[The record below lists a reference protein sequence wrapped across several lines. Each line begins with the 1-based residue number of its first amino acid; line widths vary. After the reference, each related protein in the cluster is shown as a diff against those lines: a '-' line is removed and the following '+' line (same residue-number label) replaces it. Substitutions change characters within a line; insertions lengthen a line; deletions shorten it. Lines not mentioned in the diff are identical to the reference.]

1 MRRDPTEFRQRFAA
15 WKDGENYWDTRGEDM
30 LPGYSGGKT
39 GFYNTHRDKWRQFL
53 ISKGVGAEQ
62 ADRLSVYFAAQ
73 DSLESGGGTSSAAR
87 QKNNFGGMQRGGKN
101 ISYDTVQ
108 DYMNDKWNMMNKR
121 FSRALNA
128 KTVQE
133 YATLIND
140 PKYAG
145 KGYLYAVAD
154 GYNQK
159 NPQDRAWV
167 ARQIQHMNNYTKA
180 MMGIAGQKGFVARP
194 VPKAP
199 VVSKAE
205 PIQKTNPIPSAVE
218 LLKQNELPVVLPEPT
233 VTTTQTPTQAA
244 QQAQLSEYIQK
255 PLVSEKVPVLGGDYW
270 ENFFNNN
277 SLDQFQS
284 LIQQQMTSHKHGK
297 NILPRHTDGK
307 TPGEYNEELV
317 ELPEV
322 RVDDEGNVVNNGR
335 RGSVRL
341 PEVVVKPDH
350 NVREAVDRYYDKLSR
365 RSEKAWYT
373 NPITGESYMPKG
385 GPLESVYPE
394 FDLIGLGAF
403 APSLRRGIIKSI
415 QGVKQKNIAKT
426 FNELSNEQVD
436 KLYFD
441 ALDKNDMTT
450 AQLLRDLH
458 FKKASA
464 GNKAVDVYGNPQKT
478 YHTVGD
484 AYNPNFTKFNPDIEG
499 THSAIY
505 TTNDPFMSGS
515 YSSKLLSEEERNYII
530 ENIRQRELQKYTDPR
545 NLNRFSDKLREKYT
559 KIYNNDII
567 ARRQILKDHPKL
579 AGNIDENRLKRLY
592 VNLQNPVV
600 LDNGGGFWNH
610 IDLSQLP
617 DDVYK
622 NIRVD
627 LRAGYLSNNYST
639 RSLEDAINKAGN
651 YDGAI
656 VNNVIDY
663 GPNKAVWGAS
673 FKPAN
678 VYSVQDPKKLKLFDA
693 VTYDNNGN
701 IIPLSKRDNFN
712 IDDIRYGIVPFLG
725 IGGAAY
731 GLSEYK
737 HGKSPI
743 HINPANRGKFN
754 ALKKRTGK
762 TTEQLTHSKNPL
774 TRKRAVFALNSRKWR
789 RK

>member
-30 LPGYSGGKT
+30 LPEYSGGKT

-205 PIQKTNPIPSAVE
+205 PIQKANPIPSAVE

-284 LIQQQMTSHKHGK
+284 LMQQQMTSHKHGK
-297 NILPRHTDGK
+297 NILPRHADGK

-322 RVDDEGNVVNNGR
+322 RVDRTTGDVVQDGR

-341 PEVVVKPDH
+341 PEIIATARDPRKPVPTA
-350 NVREAVDRYYDKLSR
+350 NVLNPSSLS
-365 RSEKAWYT
+365 
-373 NPITGESYMPKG
+373 
-385 GPLESVYPE
+385 
-394 FDLIGLGAF
+394 
-403 APSLRRGIIKSI
+403 
-415 QGVKQKNIAKT
+415 
-426 FNELSNEQVD
+426 LSNFLD
-436 KLYFD
+436 KNKIYNRIPGDEWYNVVNEDRKSNYGISGPFD
-441 ALDKNDMTT
+441 ALQAYFLNDDDYVLNRLSRYMPYKDISWREKEKAAQDFDEENRKVKYKFNTLSDTAKHRLEMLQDKSEALPVLQHEDAKAVYLGLPQRTNT
-450 AQLLRDLH
+450 LRDAEYNPTQGKLNNGKYITYMREPT
-458 FKKASA
+458 FVEDVLMPIYNDLKLGRKRIGGKKIA
-464 GNKAVDVYGNPQKT
+464 GEVLSLPKYANSIEEITPKGNAVVHIPFLNNATMSSGHDGRGEYLSIFDTWDYNTDVYAKP
-478 YHTVGD
+478 GD
-484 AYNPNFTKFNPDIEG
+484 
-499 THSAIY
+499 
-505 TTNDPFMSGS
+505 
-515 YSSKLLSEEERNYII
+515 
-530 ENIRQRELQKYTDPR
+530 NIGK
-545 NLNRFSDKLREKYT
+545 
-559 KIYNNDII
+559 
-567 ARRQILKDHPKL
+567 
-579 AGNIDENRLKRLY
+579 
-592 VNLQNPVV
+592 
-600 LDNGGGFWNH
+600 H
-610 IDLSQLP
+610 IDGKPFDIYDRIYL
-617 DDVYK
+617 DDYFGMPKEYRGSTYIPELIVTANKYANGK
-622 NIRVD
+622 NPIR
-627 LRAGYLSNNYST
+627 
-639 RSLEDAINKAGN
+639 
-651 YDGAI
+651 
-656 VNNVIDY
+656 
-663 GPNKAVWGAS
+663 
-673 FKPAN
+673 
-678 VYSVQDPKKLKLFDA
+678 
-693 VTYDNNGN
+693 
-701 IIPLSKRDNFN
+701 
-712 IDDIRYGIVPFLG
+712 
-725 IGGAAY
+725 
-731 GLSEYK
+731 
-737 HGKSPI
+737 
-743 HINPANRGKFN
+743 INPANRGKFN

-774 TRKRAVFALNSRKWR
+774 TRKRAIFAQNAAKWR

>member
-15 WKDGENYWDTRGEDM
+15 WKDGENYWDVRGEDM

-199 VVSKAE
+199 VISKAE
-205 PIQKTNPIPSAVE
+205 PIQKANPIPSAVE
-218 LLKQNELPVVLPEPT
+218 LLKQNELPVVLPEPA

-255 PLVSEKVPVLGGDYW
+255 PPVSEKVPVLGNDYW

-284 LIQQQMTSHKHGK
+284 LMQQQMTSHKHGK
-297 NILPRHTDGK
+297 NILPRHKDGK

-335 RGSVRL
+335 KGSVRL
-341 PEVVVKPDH
+341 PEVVV
-350 NVREAVDRYYDKLSR
+350 NR
-365 RSEKAWYT
+365 
-373 NPITGESYMPKG
+373 
-385 GPLESVYPE
+385 
-394 FDLIGLGAF
+394 
-403 APSLRRGIIKSI
+403 
-415 QGVKQKNIAKT
+415 
-426 FNELSNEQVD
+426 
-436 KLYFD
+436 
-441 ALDKNDMTT
+441 
-450 AQLLRDLH
+450 
-458 FKKASA
+458 
-464 GNKAVDVYGNPQKT
+464 
-478 YHTVGD
+478 
-484 AYNPNFTKFNPDIEG
+484 
-499 THSAIY
+499 
-505 TTNDPFMSGS
+505 
-515 YSSKLLSEEERNYII
+515 
-530 ENIRQRELQKYTDPR
+530 TDPR
-545 NLNRFSDKLREKYT
+545 NYRSAFNGNQEYLD
-559 KIYNNDII
+559 DIVGFV
-567 ARRQILKDHPKL
+567 PV
-579 AGNIDENRLKRLY
+579 AGD
-592 VNLQNPVV
+592 VN
-600 LDNGGGFWNH
+600 
-610 IDLSQLP
+610 
-617 DDVYK
+617 
-622 NIRVD
+622 
-627 LRAGYLSNNYST
+627 
-639 RSLEDAINKAGN
+639 DAINASIAANKGDYLQAGILGGGLLLPN
-651 YDGAI
+651 VLEKPLRSGIKFFKNAWLDYKYLNAI
-656 VNNVIDY
+656 KHKHIQTLKQLRDKHFIDSAPTSVYKKDNRPITLYHGTPTKGWNEYKDKFFGSNTDSGYY
-663 GPNKAVWGAS
+663 GKGLYLSENPNHASIYKEENGELKELYLNANRPFYSGQLDVPFNEAVFRGNLAAWFNQPNMKNLAIDE
-673 FKPAN
+673 AN
-678 VYSVQDPKKLKLFDA
+678 ITNFLDEQSKRRILTDFFNSDISSHIEKGVQEHIAVPLSNMMKYKNPITRDDNGKLIK
-693 VTYDNNGN
+693 
-701 IIPLSKRDNFN
+701 LSKRDDFSNPDF
-712 IDDIRYGIVPFLG
+712 R
-725 IGGAAY
+725 
-731 GLSEYK
+731 YK
-737 HGKSPI
+737 HGKNPI
-743 HINPANRGKFN
+743 RINPANRGKFN

-774 TRKRAVFALNSRKWR
+774 TRKRAIFALNSRKWR

>member
-205 PIQKTNPIPSAVE
+205 PIQKANPIPSAVE

-270 ENFFNNN
+270 ENYFNNN

-394 FDLIGLGAF
+394 FDLITLGQISAPILKAAGKKF
-403 APSLRRGIIKSI
+403 VQNRSYSLGRPTISHEFSKPSLNKISIREEGVVQPKYSDLLEQKSL
-415 QGVKQKNIAKT
+415 GTYLDEGGESVVYTNNN
-426 FNELSNEQVD
+426 FPEQVLKEKEGLFAVPKD
-436 KLYFD
+436 FEELEARINKD
-441 ALDKNDMTT
+441 
-450 AQLLRDLH
+450 LLQNRLP
-458 FKKASA
+458 
-464 GNKAVDVYGNPQKT
+464 N
-478 YHTVGD
+478 TVPLQYVG
-484 AYNPNFTKFNPDIEG
+484 Y
-499 THSAIY
+499 THE
-505 TTNDPFMSGS
+505 PEVV
-515 YSSKLLSEEERNYII
+515 K
-530 ENIRQRELQKYTDPR
+530 
-545 NLNRFSDKLREKYT
+545 
-559 KIYNNDII
+559 
-567 ARRQILKDHPKL
+567 ILKDGTIFKKRNDYFKPVYSQKRITPVKDVADPWHMIFKGQRSKYNL
-579 AGNIDENRLKRLY
+579 SDQYVQELERLGY
-592 VNLQNPVV
+592 VQNK
-600 LDNGGGFWNH
+600 DGFWNVKGFPYN
-610 IDLSQLP
+610 IGDLGP
-617 DDVYK
+617 
-622 NIRVD
+622 
-627 LRAGYLSNNYST
+627 
-639 RSLEDAINKAGN
+639 
-651 YDGAI
+651 
-656 VNNVIDY
+656 NNVGYDDFGNMLI
-663 GPNKAVWGAS
+663 
-673 FKPAN
+673 F
-678 VYSVQDPKKLKLFDA
+678 DPL
-693 VTYDNNGN
+693 
-701 IIPLSKRDNFN
+701 IH
-712 IDDIRYGIVPFLG
+712 
-725 IGGAAY
+725 
-731 GLSEYK
+731 YK

-774 TRKRAVFALNSRKWR
+774 TRKRAIFALNSK
-789 RK
+789 KFKH

>member
-39 GFYNTHRDKWRQFL
+39 GFYNTHRDKWKQFL
-53 ISKGVGAEQ
+53 ISKGVDAEQ
-62 ADRLSVYFAAQ
+62 ASRLSTYFAAQ
-73 DSLESGGGTSSAAR
+73 DSLESGNGTSSAAR

-270 ENFFNNN
+270 ENYFNNN

-297 NILPRHTDGK
+297 NILPKHKDGK

-335 RGSVRL
+335 RGSIRL
-341 PEVVVKPDH
+341 PEVVV
-350 NVREAVDRYYDKLSR
+350 NR
-365 RSEKAWYT
+365 
-373 NPITGESYMPKG
+373 
-385 GPLESVYPE
+385 
-394 FDLIGLGAF
+394 
-403 APSLRRGIIKSI
+403 
-415 QGVKQKNIAKT
+415 
-426 FNELSNEQVD
+426 
-436 KLYFD
+436 
-441 ALDKNDMTT
+441 
-450 AQLLRDLH
+450 
-458 FKKASA
+458 
-464 GNKAVDVYGNPQKT
+464 
-478 YHTVGD
+478 
-484 AYNPNFTKFNPDIEG
+484 
-499 THSAIY
+499 
-505 TTNDPFMSGS
+505 
-515 YSSKLLSEEERNYII
+515 
-530 ENIRQRELQKYTDPR
+530 TDPR
-545 NLNRFSDKLREKYT
+545 NHRSAFDPLSVFDNSIINFVNNSGGYGTWYENLLSYFLYKDPYYGFRNIKYNDFSPSPNG
-559 KIYNNDII
+559 INI
-567 ARRQILKDHPKL
+567 PKL
-579 AGNIDENRLKRLY
+579 AIKGTGNRLPLYNGPDIY
-592 VNLQNPVV
+592 VNGNKYGSDGDLYNAFF
-600 LDNGGGFWNH
+600 LDRDTFYIPKSAKDALSKYANGNLYQMDQQGL
-610 IDLSQLP
+610 IDLYRK
-617 DDVYK
+617 DM
-622 NIRVD
+622 N
-627 LRAGYLSNNYST
+627 
-639 RSLEDAINKAGN
+639 
-651 YDGAI
+651 
-656 VNNVIDY
+656 
-663 GPNKAVWGAS
+663 
-673 FKPAN
+673 
-678 VYSVQDPKKLKLFDA
+678 PKD
-693 VTYDNNGN
+693 
-701 IIPLSKRDNFN
+701 SKRDVFLDAGHFSMKLNPNEAIMLDSHDTGN
-712 IDDIRYGIVPFLG
+712 ILYDSRIKRKPYFIQRIPIVYGDYDNSDLNRLNWMIDIDPKNMHKDFREFDLSNSLNRTLG
-725 IGGAAY
+725 KPEHDI
-731 GLSEYK
+731 LNVLDSYK

-762 TTEQLTHSKNPL
+762 TTEQLTHSKNLL
-774 TRKRAVFALNSRKWR
+774 TRKRAIFALNSRKWR

>member
-39 GFYNTHRDKWRQFL
+39 GFYSTHRDKWKQFL

-199 VVSKAE
+199 VVSKTE
-205 PIQKTNPIPSAVE
+205 PIQKANPIPSAVE

-284 LIQQQMTSHKHGK
+284 LMQQQMTSHKHGK

-322 RVDDEGNVVNNGR
+322 RVDDEGNVVQDGR
-335 RGSVRL
+335 RGSIRL
-341 PEVVVKPDH
+341 PNVTIKPDH
-350 NVREAVDRYYDKLSR
+350 NVREAVDRYYDKMSR
-365 RSEKAWYT
+365 RSERAWYT

-394 FDLIGLGAF
+394 FDLITLGQMSTPILKAAGKKF
-403 APSLRRGIIKSI
+403 VQNRSYSLGRPTVPHEFSKPSLNKISI
-415 QGVKQKNIAKT
+415 HEEGVIQPKYSDLLKQKSLGT
-426 FNELSNEQVD
+426 
-436 KLYFD
+436 Y
-441 ALDKNDMTT
+441 LDEGGE
-450 AQLLRDLH
+450 
-458 FKKASA
+458 S
-464 GNKAVDVYGNPQKT
+464 
-478 YHTVGD
+478 TV
-484 AYNPNFTKFNPDIEG
+484 F
-499 THSAIY
+499 
-505 TTNDPFMSGS
+505 
-515 YSSKLLSEEERNYII
+515 
-530 ENIRQRELQKYTDPR
+530 ENIRFPNRVIKEKEGLQSVQNFEELEERIEKDLLQNKLPNTLPLKY
-545 NLNRFSDKLREKYT
+545 EGYT
-559 KIYNNDII
+559 HEPVFRKVKTGKGS
-567 ARRQILKDHPKL
+567 ILKQHFD
-579 AGNIDENRLKRLY
+579 I
-592 VNLQNPVV
+592 
-600 LDNGGGFWNH
+600 
-610 IDLSQLP
+610 
-617 DDVYK
+617 
-622 NIRVD
+622 
-627 LRAGYLSNNYST
+627 
-639 RSLEDAINKAGN
+639 
-651 YDGAI
+651 
-656 VNNVIDY
+656 
-663 GPNKAVWGAS
+663 
-673 FKPAN
+673 FKP
-678 VYSVQDPKKLKLFDA
+678 VYSQKRITPANKIADPWHTVRKEGSVWEPSNDWYRQLEYLGYNRTSDGFYKVSGFPYKVGDLGPSNVGFD
-693 VTYDNNGN
+693 DFGN
-701 IIPLSKRDNFN
+701 MLIFDPL
-712 IDDIRYGIVPFLG
+712 IH
-725 IGGAAY
+725 
-731 GLSEYK
+731 YK
-737 HGKSPI
+737 HGKNPI

>member
-73 DSLESGGGTSSAAR
+73 DSLESGSGTSSAAR

-145 KGYLYAVAD
+145 KGYLYAVAG

-159 NPQDRAWV
+159 NPQDRTWV

-205 PIQKTNPIPSAVE
+205 PIQKANPIPSAVE
-218 LLKQNELPVVLPEPT
+218 LLKQNELPTVLPEPT

-255 PLVSEKVPVLGGDYW
+255 PLVSEKVPVLGNDYW
-270 ENFFNNN
+270 ENFLNNN
-277 SLDQFQS
+277 SLSQFQS
-284 LIQQQMTSHKHGK
+284 LISEQMTG
-297 NILPRHTDGK
+297 
-307 TPGEYNEELV
+307 
-317 ELPEV
+317 
-322 RVDDEGNVVNNGR
+322 
-335 RGSVRL
+335 
-341 PEVVVKPDH
+341 
-350 NVREAVDRYYDKLSR
+350 
-365 RSEKAWYT
+365 
-373 NPITGESYMPKG
+373 
-385 GPLESVYPE
+385 
-394 FDLIGLGAF
+394 
-403 APSLRRGIIKSI
+403 
-415 QGVKQKNIAKT
+415 
-426 FNELSNEQVD
+426 
-436 KLYFD
+436 
-441 ALDKNDMTT
+441 
-450 AQLLRDLH
+450 
-458 FKKASA
+458 
-464 GNKAVDVYGNPQKT
+464 
-478 YHTVGD
+478 
-484 AYNPNFTKFNPDIEG
+484 
-499 THSAIY
+499 
-505 TTNDPFMSGS
+505 
-515 YSSKLLSEEERNYII
+515 
-530 ENIRQRELQKYTDPR
+530 
-545 NLNRFSDKLREKYT
+545 
-559 KIYNNDII
+559 
-567 ARRQILKDHPKL
+567 
-579 AGNIDENRLKRLY
+579 
-592 VNLQNPVV
+592 
-600 LDNGGGFWNH
+600 
-610 IDLSQLP
+610 
-617 DDVYK
+617 
-622 NIRVD
+622 
-627 LRAGYLSNNYST
+627 
-639 RSLEDAINKAGN
+639 
-651 YDGAI
+651 
-656 VNNVIDY
+656 
-663 GPNKAVWGAS
+663 
-673 FKPAN
+673 
-678 VYSVQDPKKLKLFDA
+678 
-693 VTYDNNGN
+693 
-701 IIPLSKRDNFN
+701 
-712 IDDIRYGIVPFLG
+712 
-725 IGGAAY
+725 
-731 GLSEYK
+731 YK

-774 TRKRAVFALNSRKWR
+774 TRKRAIFALNSRKWR